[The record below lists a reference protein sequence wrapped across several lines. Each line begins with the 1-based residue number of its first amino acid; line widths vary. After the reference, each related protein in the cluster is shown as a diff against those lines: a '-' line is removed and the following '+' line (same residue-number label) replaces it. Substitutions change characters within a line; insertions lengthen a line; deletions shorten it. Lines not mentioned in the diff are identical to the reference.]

1 MLRVWVSSFYN
12 YQKPPQTFSLVT
24 GIESMEYYYCKLVLA
39 YGEKVKIK
47 LNGDLTTQLYDYI
60 MNSNNKFGYRKLT
73 DKIIRII
80 KGDDLNSWYLQ
91 QVNRRLYTYTPV
103 GYYQK
108 NNIQGMITF

>member
-73 DKIIRII
+73 DKNNPDH
-80 KGDDLNSWYLQ
+80 KGGRFKFMVPTTSE
-91 QVNRRLYTYTPV
+91 
-103 GYYQK
+103 
-108 NNIQGMITF
+108 